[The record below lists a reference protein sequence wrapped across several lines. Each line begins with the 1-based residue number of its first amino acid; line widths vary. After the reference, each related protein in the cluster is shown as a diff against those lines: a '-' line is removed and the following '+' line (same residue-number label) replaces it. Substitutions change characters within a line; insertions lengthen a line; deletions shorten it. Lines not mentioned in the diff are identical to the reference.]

1 MKILYLHGLESR
13 LSPEK
18 REVLEKYGEVVAPDV
33 DYHQDPKAIENLL
46 KKYAGLNIDAV
57 VGSSM
62 GGFAGYHISNRL
74 DRPALLFNPALKRRS
89 VKQEI
94 PLRISASTK
103 LKQIIIGEKDEVVKP
118 SETLEFISS
127 ELDRGSEYYIH
138 LRRDMEHR
146 TPVEIFEEELDSFF
160 AKIRNRQQ

>member
-1 MKILYLHGLESR
+1 MKILYLHGLESK

-18 REVLEKYGEVVAPDV
+18 REILEKYGEVVAPDV
-33 DYHQDPKAIENLL
+33 DYYQDPKAIENLL

-89 VKQEI
+89 VKQEL
-94 PLRISASTK
+94 PAEISASKK

-118 SETLEFISS
+118 AETLEFISS
-127 ELDRGSEYYIH
+127 ELYRGSEFYIH
-138 LRRDMEHR
+138 LRPGMEHR

-160 AKIRNRQQ
+160 AKIRNQQQ